1 MLTTKEINRYSRQI
15 MLPEIGI
22 EGQQKLKSSS
32 VLLVGAGG
40 LGCPILQYLA
50 SAGVGKIGI
59 VDFDKVDETNLQR
72 QIIYSTD
79 EIGAQKA
86 DAAKRRTALNN
97 PHIEII
103 AINKKLGPEN
113 ALEIFTPYDLI
124 VDGSDNFETKY
135 LVNDACIILNKPFV
149 LGSVYRF
156 QGQVSVFN
164 FNNGPTYRCLFPE
177 SSNLESCS
185 VVGVLGVLPGIVGC
199 FMANEVIKVLLN
211 FGEIMS
217 GKLLVIDSK
226 SLSVRIHQFSLIC
239 ENKNITELVPLSVAC
254 SNEFEPDNLIVFE
267 NDLMLIDVR
276 EPHEHYAYNI
286 GGINFPL
293 NSLQENSDQ
302 LNQEIAKGKKIVFY
316 CKTGVRSKKATTLA
330 QSIGITNSFSLRG
343 GLDNLTKTTTYGN
356 KEKVIT
362 EESIH

>member
-1 MLTTKEINRYSRQI
+1 MLTPKEINRYSRQI

-32 VLLVGAGG
+32 VLLVGVGG

-72 QIIYSTD
+72 QVIYSTD
-79 EIGAQKA
+79 EIGSQKV
-86 DAAKRRTALNN
+86 DAAGGRIKQIN
-97 PHIEII
+97 PHIEIVT
-103 AINKKLGPEN
+103 INKRLSPEN

-149 LGSVYRF
+149 FGSIYRF

-185 VVGVLGVLPGIVGC
+185 AVGVLGVLPGIVGC

-211 FGEIMS
+211 FGEILS

-226 SLSVRIHQFSLIC
+226 SLSIRIHHFSLIS
-239 ENKNITELVPLSVAC
+239 ENKNITELVPFSISC
-254 SNEFEPDNLIVFE
+254 SSEFEPTNLSLSE
-267 NDLMLIDVR
+267 SDLLLIDVR
-276 EPHEHYAYNI
+276 EPHEHLAHNI

-293 NSLQENSDQ
+293 NSLQEKLDQ
-302 LNQEIAKGKKIVFY
+302 LNKKIAKNKKIIFY
-316 CKTGVRSKKATTLA
+316 CKTGIRSKKATTLA
-330 QSIGITNSFSLRG
+330 QSIGLTNSFSLRG
-343 GLDNLTKTTTYGN
+343 GLDHLTKTKSYGN
-356 KEKVIT
+356 KEKISS
-362 EESIH
+362 EESIY

>member
-1 MLTTKEINRYSRQI
+1 MLTAKEINRYSRQI

-22 EGQQKLKSSS
+22 EGQEKLKSSS
-32 VLLVGAGG
+32 VLLVGVGG

-50 SAGVGKIGI
+50 SAGVGRIGI

-79 EIGAQKA
+79 EIGTQKA
-86 DAAKRRTALNN
+86 DAAGRRAAQIN
-97 PHIEII
+97 PHIEIV
-103 AINKKLGPEN
+103 AIDKKLSPEN
-113 ALEIFTPYDLI
+113 ALEILTPYDVI

-149 LGSVYRF
+149 FGSIYRF

-185 VVGVLGVLPGIVGC
+185 SVGVLGVLPGIVGC

-211 FGEIMS
+211 FGEILS

-226 SLSVRIHQFSLIC
+226 SLSLQIHHFSLIR
-239 ENKNITELVPLSVAC
+239 ENKNITELVPMSATC
-254 SNEFEPDNLIVFE
+254 SNEFGPDNLILFE
-267 NDLMLIDVR
+267 DELVLIDVR
-276 EPHEHYAYNI
+276 EPHEHLAHNI

-293 NSLQENSDQ
+293 NSLQENLEQLDQ
-302 LNQEIAKGKKIVFY
+302 TTTDRKKIIFY
-316 CKTGVRSKKATTLA
+316 CKSGVRSKKATTIA
-330 QSIGITNSFSLRG
+330 QSIGITNSSSLRG
-343 GLDNLTKTTTYGN
+343 GLDHLIKTNYNGN
-356 KEKVIT
+356 NEKIST
-362 EESIH
+362 

>member
-1 MLTTKEINRYSRQI
+1 
-15 MLPEIGI
+15 MLPEIGM

-59 VDFDKVDETNLQR
+59 MDFDKVDETNLQR
-72 QIIYSTD
+72 QVLYSTD
-79 EIGAQKA
+79 ETGSQKA
-86 DAAKRRTALNN
+86 DAAKRRMEQIN
-97 PHIEII
+97 PYIELV
-103 AINKKLGPEN
+103 AIDKKLSPEN

-135 LVNDACIILNKPFV
+135 LVNDACIILDKPFV
-149 LGSVYRF
+149 FGSIYRF

-185 VVGVLGVLPGIVGC
+185 SVGVLGVLPGIIGC

-211 FGEIMS
+211 FGDILS

-226 SLSVRIHQFSLIC
+226 SLSIRIHHFSLIL
-239 ENKNITELVPLSVAC
+239 ENKNITDLVSLSVSC
-254 SNEFEPDNLIVFE
+254 SNEFEPDNLKAFE
-267 NDLMLIDVR
+267 SDLLLIDVR
-276 EPHEHYAYNI
+276 EPHEHLAHNI

-293 NSLQENSDQ
+293 NSLPEKLDQ
-302 LNQEIAKGKKIVFY
+302 LNHKPTKEKKIIFY
-316 CKTGVRSKKATTLA
+316 CKTGARSKKATALA
-330 QSIGITNSFSLRG
+330 QNIGLTNSFSLRG
-343 GLDNLTKTTTYGN
+343 GLDNLTKTKSYGN
-356 KEKVIT
+356 KEKSNT
-362 EESIH
+362 EKSLY